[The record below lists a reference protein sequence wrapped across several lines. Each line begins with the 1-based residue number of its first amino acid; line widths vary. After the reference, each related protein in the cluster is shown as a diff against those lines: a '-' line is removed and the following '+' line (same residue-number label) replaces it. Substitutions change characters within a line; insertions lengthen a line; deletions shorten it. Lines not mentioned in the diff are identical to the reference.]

1 MARVNNSKACSMIP
15 ECRWIDNDV
24 VGSGLVK
31 WITLCFCNY
40 DTRWWSPGFDFIL
53 LITEDKKVELSFFFL
68 VFVQRNLWDLNVS
81 QYLAEISFPS
91 SPVTYLSFCGKMHFH
106 FGSVIISLSDSTSIW
121 YWALTTVLCL
131 TDNLTF
137 TSLPVSYL
145 QRPLTLNFCH
155 GAAPLP

>member
-15 ECRWIDNDV
+15 ECRWIMML
-24 VGSGLVK
+24 LVQAS
-31 WITLCFCNY
+31 WNELLCVFVITTH
-40 DTRWWSPGFDFIL
+40 DWWSPGFDFIL

-68 VFVQRNLWDLNVS
+68 AFVQRNLWDLNVS

-137 TSLPVSYL
+137 TPLPVSYL